1 MRLFYARITDT
12 TVLRDYQAALQP
24 GAHLA
29 GLAAE
34 ASRNNELSEQTVNW
48 LASNYY
54 KAALE
59 LGHSCGYPK
68 KARTIA
74 TCSSPARTSYH
85 R

>member
-1 MRLFYARITDT
+1 MRLFYAHITDT

-29 GLAAE
+29 GPAAE